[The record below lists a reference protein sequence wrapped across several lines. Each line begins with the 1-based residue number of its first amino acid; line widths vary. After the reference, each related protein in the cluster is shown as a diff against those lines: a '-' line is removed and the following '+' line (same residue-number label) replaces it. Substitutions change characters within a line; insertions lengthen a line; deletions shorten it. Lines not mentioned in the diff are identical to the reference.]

1 VIEISGNEA
10 GSLDG
15 VYGVRQ
21 MMGGGSGVVTVIL
34 EKGASSADGRTVV
47 CCFVQYVGVILV

>member
-15 VYGVRQ
+15 VYGMRQ
-21 MMGGGSGVVTVIL
+21 MMGGGSDMVTVIL
-34 EKGASSADGRTVV
+34 EKGASPADERTVV
-47 CCFVQYVGVILV
+47 CVLMQCLGVILV